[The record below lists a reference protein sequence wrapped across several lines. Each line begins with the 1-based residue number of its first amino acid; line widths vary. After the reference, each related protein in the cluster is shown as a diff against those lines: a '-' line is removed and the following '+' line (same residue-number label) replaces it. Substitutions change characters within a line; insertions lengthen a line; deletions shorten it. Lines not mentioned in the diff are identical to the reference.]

1 MDDDDNEPVE
11 SETKDEAEAELTPQ
25 DSDVTLYCE
34 AEVLPSVEKEKSA
47 REDSETDLEI
57 EGEVT
62 SEER

>member
-1 MDDDDNEPVE
+1 MFFVP
-11 SETKDEAEAELTPQ
+11 DEAEAELTPQ